1 MSGKGAVMQRFAIIM
16 GVLALLAGIVSH
28 AVAQSS
34 EDTTLTIETTPE
46 DLTCAT
52 AGNTILTLDLSKWSV
67 YTFFWVGTEV
77 SPENLSLEYCDSV
90 GTALVT
96 EGANAV
102 ISREGVELE
111 DEVDGFRAVENLGG
125 VAVQLSA
132 TSGELTPG
140 EYILRHWTFER
151 DVEERIYLF
160 PEGHTAVTACG
171 NETSD
176 SNGVQVLLYSGEA
189 NEFSG
194 NVHVDALA
202 ICEKDGLSYVNP
214 ATPAED
220 LREADGA
227 VYVFEAKAVAQAAA
241 QADGGSGFTTSGPV
255 TVSGP
260 AFTVTAYTPGAIHYP
275 GQTDTS
281 TDEESTDEESTE
293 TLATG
298 QHFVLLGSLGALYK
312 VTLDS
317 GTAAVEVYSINP
329 GGSGTLLLRVD
340 QDQVDA
346 VDSGLVAA
354 TNDNR
359 LIVKVS
365 THDIITFSMGPDDE
379 GKVYNI
385 EMDEGLAGPVSGTSV
400 TRGGPPGDAYS

>member
-1 MSGKGAVMQRFAIIM
+1 MQRFAITM
-16 GVLALLAGIVSH
+16 GLLALLAGIVSH

-34 EDTTLTIETTPE
+34 EDITLTIETTPE
-46 DLTCAT
+46 DLACAT
-52 AGNTILTLDLSKWSV
+52 AGSTILTLDLSKWSV

-77 SPENLSLEYCDSV
+77 SPENLSLQYCDSAD
-90 GTALVT
+90 TALVD
-96 EGANAV
+96 EGTNA
-102 ISREGVELE
+102 IITRDGLELE

-125 VAVQLSA
+125 VSVQLSA
-132 TSGELTPG
+132 TSGVLTPG
-140 EYILRHWTFER
+140 EYILRHWIFER

-171 NETSD
+171 NGTSD
-176 SNGVQVLLYSGEA
+176 SNGVQVILYSGEA
-189 NEFSG
+189 NEFAG

-214 ATPAED
+214 ATPAEG
-220 LREADGA
+220 LRAADGA
-227 VYVFEAKAVAQAAA
+227 VYVFEARAIAQAAA

-281 TDEESTDEESTE
+281 TDEESTDEESTDE
-293 TLATG
+293 ESTEPVATG
-298 QHFVLLGSLGALYK
+298 PSFALLGSLGALYK
-312 VTLDS
+312 VTLDD
-317 GTAAVEVYSINP
+317 GTAAVEVHSVNSD
-329 GGSGTLLLRVD
+329 GNTALLLRVD
-340 QDQVDA
+340 QSRVDA

-365 THDIITFSMGPDDE
+365 THDIITFSMGPDDA

-400 TRGGPPGDAYS
+400 TTGGPPGDAYS

>member
-1 MSGKGAVMQRFAIIM
+1 MQRFAIIM
-16 GVLALLAGIVSH
+16 GVLALLAGIVSQ

-34 EDTTLTIETTPE
+34 EDTTLTIETPPE
-46 DLTCAT
+46 DQTCAT
-52 AGNTILTLDLSKWSV
+52 DGNTILTLDLSRWST

-77 SPENLSLEYCDSV
+77 SPENLSLKYCDSA
-90 GTALVT
+90 GTALVD

-102 ISREGVELE
+102 IAREGLELE
-111 DEVDGFRAVENLGG
+111 DEADGFRAVENLGG
-125 VAVQLSA
+125 VSVQLSA
-132 TSGELTPG
+132 TNGVLTPG
-140 EYILRHWTFER
+140 EYILRHWIFER

-160 PEGHTAVTACG
+160 PEGHTAVIACG
-171 NETSD
+171 NGTSD
-176 SNGVQVLLYSGEA
+176 SNGVQVILYSGEA
-189 NEFSG
+189 NEFAG

-214 ATPAED
+214 ATPAEG

-227 VYVFEAKAVAQAAA
+227 VYVFEARAIAQAAA
-241 QADGGSGFTTSGPV
+241 QADGATTTGPV
-255 TVSGP
+255 TASGP
-260 AFTVTAYTPGAIHYP
+260 AFTVTVYTPGAIHYP
-275 GQTDTS
+275 GQTETS
-281 TDEESTDEESTE
+281 TDEETTDEESTE
-293 TLATG
+293 SVATG
-298 QHFVLLGSLGALYK
+298 PSFAMLGSLGALYK
-312 VTLDS
+312 VTLDD
-317 GTAAVEVYSINP
+317 GTAAVEVHSVNSD
-329 GGSGTLLLRVD
+329 GSSALLLRVD
-340 QDQVDA
+340 QSQVDA
-346 VDSGLVAA
+346 VDSGLVAV

>member
-1 MSGKGAVMQRFAIIM
+1 MQRFAIIM
-16 GVLALLAGIVSH
+16 GVLALLAGIVSQ

-46 DLTCAT
+46 DQTCAT
-52 AGNTILTLDLSKWSV
+52 DGSTILTLDLSRWST

-77 SPENLSLEYCDSV
+77 SPENLSLKYCDSA
-90 GTALVT
+90 GTALVD

-102 ISREGVELE
+102 ISREGLELE
-111 DEVDGFRAVENLGG
+111 DEADGFRAVENLGG

-140 EYILRHWTFER
+140 EYILRHWIFER

-171 NETSD
+171 NGTSD
-176 SNGVQVLLYSGEA
+176 SNGVQVILYSGEA
-189 NEFSG
+189 NEFAG

-202 ICEKDGLSYVNP
+202 ICEKNGLSYVNP
-214 ATPAED
+214 ATPAEG

-227 VYVFEAKAVAQAAA
+227 VYVFEANAVAQAAA
-241 QADGGSGFTTSGPV
+241 QADGATTTGPV
-255 TVSGP
+255 TASGP
-260 AFTVTAYTPGAIHYP
+260 AFTVTAYTPGAILYP
-275 GQTDTS
+275 GQTETS

-293 TLATG
+293 PVATG
-298 QHFVLLGSLGALYK
+298 PSFAMLGSLGALYK
-312 VTLDS
+312 VTLDD
-317 GTAAVEVYSINP
+317 GTAAVEVHSVNSD
-329 GGSGTLLLRVD
+329 GSGTLLLRVD
-340 QDQVDA
+340 QSQVDA
-346 VDSGLVAA
+346 VDSGLVAV

-365 THDIITFSMGPDDE
+365 SHDIITFSMGPDDE

-385 EMDEGLAGPVSGTSV
+385 EMDEGLVGPVSGTSV
-400 TRGGPPGDAYS
+400 TRGGPPGDAFS

>member
-1 MSGKGAVMQRFAIIM
+1 MQRFAIIM
-16 GVLALLAGIVSH
+16 GVLALLAGIVSQ

-52 AGNTILTLDLSKWSV
+52 DGSTILTLDLSRWST

-77 SPENLSLEYCDSV
+77 SPENLSLEYCDSA
-90 GTALVT
+90 GTELVD
-96 EGANAV
+96 EGASAV
-102 ISREGVELE
+102 ISRDGLELD

-125 VAVQLSA
+125 VSVQLSA
-132 TSGELTPG
+132 PNGVLTPG
-140 EYILRHWTFER
+140 EYILRHWIFER

-160 PEGHTAVTACG
+160 PEGHAAVTACG
-171 NETSD
+171 NGTSD
-176 SNGVQVLLYSGEA
+176 SNGVQVILYSDEA
-189 NEFSG
+189 NEFAG

-214 ATPAED
+214 ATPAEG
-220 LREADGA
+220 LRAADGV
-227 VYVFEAKAVAQAAA
+227 VYVFEANAVAQAAA
-241 QADGGSGFTTSGPV
+241 QADGASGFTTTGPV

-260 AFTVTAYTPGAIHYP
+260 AFTVTAYTPGAILYP
-275 GQTDTS
+275 GQTETS
-281 TDEESTDEESTE
+281 TDEETTDEETTDEEQTGSVGT
-293 TLATG
+293 TG
-298 QHFVLLGSLGALYK
+298 QHFALLGSLGALYK
-312 VTLDS
+312 VTLDD
-317 GTAAVEVYSINP
+317 GTAAVEVHSVNSN
-329 GGSGTLLLRVD
+329 GSSAFLLRVD
-340 QDQVDA
+340 QSQVDA

-385 EMDEGLAGPVSGTSV
+385 EMDEGLDGPVSGTSV